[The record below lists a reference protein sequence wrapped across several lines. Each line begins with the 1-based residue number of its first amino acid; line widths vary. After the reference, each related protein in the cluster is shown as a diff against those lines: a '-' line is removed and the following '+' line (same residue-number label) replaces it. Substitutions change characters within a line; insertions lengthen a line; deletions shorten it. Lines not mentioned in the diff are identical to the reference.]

1 MLSISLA
8 ISLILQPLQP
18 LISTTDPALTIH
30 LGDHLPDIVA
40 DKSPDMPPTILL
52 SVGDWLRIKD
62 IIMFSPDLCNSAVE
76 TAAQTCA
83 QEALRVAE
91 SVKAR
96 STKDAELIASL
107 QRSLTIQKELTA
119 SEERRAHQLKWATI
133 SVSAVAVML
142 TTILVIK

>member
-1 MLSISLA
+1 MLSISLI
-8 ISLILQPLQP
+8 ISLILQP

-40 DKSPDMPPTILL
+40 DKSPDMPPTIIL
-52 SVGDWLRIKD
+52 SIGDWLRIKD
-62 IIMFSPDLCNSAVE
+62 IVMFSPDICNSAVE

-83 QEALRVAE
+83 QEASRVAE

-107 QRSLTIQKELTA
+107 QRSLAVQKELTA